1 MNKLFCVYMMTN
13 KINGTIYTGVTSNL
27 PQRVYQHKLN
37 MADGF
42 TKEYGCKILVWYEV
56 HENAESAITKEK
68 QIKNWKR
75 EWKINKI
82 RDMNPSWSDLYDD
95 ICQ

>member
-1 MNKLFCVYMMTN
+1 MFCVYMMAN

-27 PQRVYQHKLN
+27 LQRVYQHKHN

-42 TKEYGCKILVWYEV
+42 TKKYGCKILVWYEI
-56 HENAESAITKEK
+56 HEGAESAIIKEK
-68 QIKNWKR
+68 QMKDWKR
-75 EWKINKI
+75 EWKINRI
-82 RDMNPSWSDLYDD
+82 RDKNPKWNDLYDD